1 MVTWIFI
8 GLVIYAVFV
17 LAAALPD
24 EIDNRRYWAA
34 LKKRRSRSRPLNPV
48 GETDNDEQ

>member
-1 MVTWIFI
+1 MVTWTFI

-34 LKKRRSRSRPLNPV
+34 LKKHRSRSRPPNPV
-48 GETDNDEQ
+48 GETENDEQ